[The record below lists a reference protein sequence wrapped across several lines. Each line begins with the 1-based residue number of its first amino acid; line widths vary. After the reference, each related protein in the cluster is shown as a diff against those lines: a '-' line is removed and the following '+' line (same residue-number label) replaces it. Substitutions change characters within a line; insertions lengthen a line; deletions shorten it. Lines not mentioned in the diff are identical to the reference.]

1 MVVKGAQMNVNGGT
15 AQGPAAEDGLS
26 EAYAKMTADILA
38 ERSLG
43 DFLSEHPGELVR
55 TGSPFLVCTVLP
67 THWRSNKTLP
77 VAFKVVALGEVPD
90 GTAVTIRAGNDEN
103 YCAELRNCTA
113 LMKNQVAKF
122 NDLRFVGRSGRG
134 KSFTLT
140 ITVSCS
146 PPQVTTYNKA
156 IKVTVDGPRE
166 PRSKTRQQQQFHA
179 FAFGQRPFLSTH
191 FANPLDPLHRTAD
204 PLAFRMPAMTNCQ
217 NMGQFAPHHSWGYS
231 HSTAYSTWPGGGG
244 CTNFTPPALTA
255 TGFTGTAAAT
265 TSELHTSLTA
275 AGHHHDLF
283 PNCSANALTTVAVMP
298 SFSDTSGTTANS
310 GDLEQQLL
318 LSSSSNCHQQQ
329 QDNRTGFSTARGYQ
343 QQQQQSAGNDQVMA
357 PPPSDLH
364 PSTSSGPRSTDSSA
378 PDSPTGP
385 VGSADDMMAIGQSH
399 GYEHVGGSGYH
410 GGGHPTM
417 IPASLQLYSQLYHA
431 SAAGHTTRHHHH
443 HHHYHQPGD
452 GDEHL
457 ATVAQRPT
465 QQAVAA
471 ADHSAVWRPY

>member
-1 MVVKGAQMNVNGGT
+1 MVVKGAQMNGPPTGG
-15 AQGPAAEDGLS
+15 ADDGLS

-55 TGSPFLVCTVLP
+55 TGSPFLVCTILP

-77 VAFKVVALGEVPD
+77 MAFKVVALGEVAD

-166 PRSKTRQQQQFHA
+166 PRSKT
-179 FAFGQRPFLSTH
+179 
-191 FANPLDPLHRTAD
+191 
-204 PLAFRMPAMTNCQ
+204 
-217 NMGQFAPHHSWGYS
+217 NMGQFASHHSWGYS

-244 CTNFTPPALTA
+244 CTNFTPPALAAGGFSGTAGTPVGATTA
-255 TGFTGTAAAT
+255 TGAPTD
-265 TSELHTSLTA
+265 LHSTL
-275 AGHHHDLF
+275 AGHHDLF
-283 PNCSANALTTVAVMP
+283 PSCTANVQTAVSAMP
-298 SFSDTSGTTANS
+298 SFSDTNGSVTVG

-318 LSSSSNCHQQQ
+318 SSGCHQQQ
-329 QDNRTGFSTARGYQ
+329 QQQQQNRNGFSTTRGGYQ
-343 QQQQQSAGNDQVMA
+343 QSTGNVQVMST
-357 PPPSDLH
+357 PPDLH
-364 PSTSSGPRSTDSSA
+364 PSTSSGPRSTSDSSS
-378 PDSPTGP
+378 PDSPTEP
-385 VGSADDMMAIGQSH
+385 IGSTDDMMTAGSNH
-399 GYEHVGGSGYH
+399 GYDQVTGNYHVT
-410 GGGHPTM
+410 GGGCQPTV

-431 SAAGHTTRHHHH
+431 SAAGNMNRHHHH
-443 HHHYHQPGD
+443 HHHYHGHQPD
-452 GDEHL
+452 GIGVDHDHL
-457 ATVAQRPT
+457 TGPAQRPVVQ

>member
-1 MVVKGAQMNVNGGT
+1 MVVKGAQMNGGAVPSSAVT
-15 AQGPAAEDGLS
+15 AAEDALS

-55 TGSPFLVCTVLP
+55 TGSPFLVCTILP

-103 YCAELRNCTA
+103 FCAELRNCTA

-191 FANPLDPLHRTAD
+191 FANPLDSLHRTAD
-204 PLAFRMPAMTNCQ
+204 PLAFRMPSMANCQ

-244 CTNFTPPALTA
+244 CTNFTPPALT
-255 TGFTGTAAAT
+255 TGFTGTATAA
-265 TSELHTSLTA
+265 TSELHSSLTTS
-275 AGHHHDLF
+275 HHHDLF
-283 PNCSANALTTVAVMP
+283 PTCAVNAQTTAAVMP
-298 SFSDTSGTTANS
+298 SFSDASGTTPNS
-310 GDLEQQLL
+310 AGDLEQQLL
-318 LSSSSNCHQQQ
+318 SSSNCHPQL
-329 QDNRTGFSTARGYQ
+329 DRTIGFSTSPRGYQ
-343 QQQQQSAGNDQVMA
+343 QQPAGNGQVMNPA
-357 PPPSDLH
+357 PPDLH

-385 VGSADDMMAIGQSH
+385 GGSADDMMAIGHGSH
-399 GYEHVGGSGYH
+399 GGYHDQAGGGYH
-410 GGGHPTM
+410 GGGHHPTM

-431 SAAGHTTRHHHH
+431 SAAGNMTRHHHH
-443 HHHYHQPGD
+443 NHHHYHQSGLGD
-452 GDEHL
+452 DHNMVS
-457 ATVAQRPT
+457 AAQRPA